1 MHHLPRAPG
10 FPSKPVRPRSTPS
23 LEQVSSHHPNPSN
36 RAFLR
41 TSLVIQW
48 LRLQA
53 FNARDKGSI
62 PGQRTKIPFCWKVL
76 PPPTAP
82 QNRSF
87 LDVSLSL
94 TPQAH
99 SHLHSITKP
108 CPLYLESVCVSP
120 HPLPLSYSKPPA
132 SPSPTVWPPHLGHLC
147 PSKPFSTQ
155 KPEWSLPKI
164 KKVDI
169 SFSCSRPSSG
179 LRESFFC
186 EGV

>member
-1 MHHLPRAPG
+1 MRHLPRAPG

-62 PGQRTKIPFCWKVL
+62 PGQRTKIPFCWKAL
-76 PPPTAP
+76 PPLTTPP

-108 CPLYLESVCVSP
+108 WN
-120 HPLPLSYSKPPA
+120 LSATHHTHCRYPT
-132 SPSPTVWPPHLGHLC
+132 PSHRHLLT
-147 PSKPFSTQ
+147 PQ
-155 KPEWSLPKI
+155 
-164 KKVDI
+164 
-169 SFSCSRPSSG
+169 SG
-179 LRESFFC
+179 LPTSVTFVPPSHSPPRSQSDPFQK
-186 EGV
+186 

>member
-1 MHHLPRAPG
+1 MCVCLCVLSSLLRVKWG
-10 FPSKPVRPRSTPS
+10 ICFFRVCCRVDEESTC
-23 LEQVSSHHPNPSN
+23 N
-36 RAFLR
+36 
-41 TSLVIQW
+41 TGDIG
-48 LRLQA
+48 
-53 FNARDKGSI
+53 DMGSI
-62 PGQRTKIPFCWKVL
+62 LGMGRSPGGGNV

-155 KPEWSLPKI
+155 KPE
-164 KKVDI
+164 
-169 SFSCSRPSSG
+169 
-179 LRESFFC
+179 
-186 EGV
+186 